1 MGPGKSTARANHLAF
16 KARLAH
22 RTGMAAFLRPALLP
36 RLIALLMV
44 ALLMTGCSNAQT
56 PPSAPPARVALWTIS
71 DASGVRG
78 WLLGTVHALPPETEW
93 RRVEIDT
100 ALGAAD
106 RLVLEIGE
114 PLDSTIAGEA
124 LGRLAFTQGLPAPS
138 ERISAAEA
146 RALGSVYK
154 ELSLSDD
161 GFKNQESWAV
171 ALQIASVAALKQG
184 ISPESGVEPKL
195 RAMAGAKPITGLET
209 IDSQFAIFDTLPDR
223 AQQVLLG
230 EVARE
235 AADKRDDER
244 DVMELWLRG
253 DDLGIA
259 RESTTGFLADPQLR
273 EALLIRRNA
282 AWTAQ
287 IDAMLKAGA
296 RPFIAVGAAHLAGSD
311 AVQRMLAA
319 RGWQI
324 ARVP

>member
-1 MGPGKSTARANHLAF
+1 
-16 KARLAH
+16 
-22 RTGMAAFLRPALLP
+22 MAALLRPALLP
-36 RLIALLMV
+36 RLIALLMA
-44 ALLMTGCSNAQT
+44 ALLMAGCSNAQT
-56 PPSAPPARVALWTIS
+56 PPATPPARVALWTIS
-71 DASGVRG
+71 DGSGVRG
-78 WLLGTVHALPPETEW
+78 WLLGTVHALPPETVW
-93 RRVEIDT
+93 RRAEIDT

-138 ERISAAEA
+138 ARIASEEA
-146 RALGSVYK
+146 RALGKVYK

-171 ALQIASVAALKQG
+171 ALQIAAVASQKQG
-184 ISPESGVEPKL
+184 IDPESGVEPKL
-195 RAMAGAKPITGLET
+195 RAMAGSKPVEGLET
-209 IDSQFAIFDTLPDR
+209 IDSQFGIFDALPDR

-230 EVARE
+230 QVALE

-259 RESTTGFLADPQLR
+259 RESMTGFLADPQLR
-273 EALLIRRNA
+273 EALLIRRNTAWA
-282 AWTAQ
+282 AK

-296 RPFIAVGAAHLAGSD
+296 HPFIAVGAAHLAGSE